1 MFHNRNVYGKLSL
14 ITFVQIHIGKPSIV
28 AAPKMV
34 AGIRGLAS
42 LEKSI
47 GSTALPFGLGQ
58 PNPVV

>member
-47 GSTALPFGLGQ
+47 GSTTLPFGSGQ
-58 PNPVV
+58 PNTVV

>member
-28 AAPKMV
+28 AASKMV
-34 AGIRGLAS
+34 AGIRVLAL

-47 GSTALPFGLGQ
+47 GSTTLPFGSRQ